1 MSHLSPISAPKTKK
15 TEASSL
21 VTKASLGGRPIDIST
36 LRGHQLFV
44 RRTAS
49 RGVLSTSSSAPPSRG
64 RCGRRRRR
72 FVATSRYR
80 WPRPRRGAICCA
92 TPLQFELHAAVIMDA
107 RNNIYSSRQMRYLA
121 RHPVLSR
128 YTLGG
133 YERDIDRFCN
143 WLRDHRPTQYNT
155 MTRAGERGSRVVD
168 YSMMDAATMK
178 AFLDT
183 YSVSGM
189 MQYCNTFTWDA
200 CRRRESI
207 SDDLLQ
213 EIAKFINERKN
224 WRFVLAKKRF
234 NGMLMLAVF
243 LVRARKRANDRL
255 YRPGGTGYEI
265 CKRRY
270 YEHESNLHK

>member
-1 MSHLSPISAPKTKK
+1 MNYQCPLKFYLLSTCTNSYPVCTTSCRISHQSQRQRQKRQKPLH
-15 TEASSL
+15 SSQKPRS
-21 VTKASLGGRPIDIST
+21 VGGRPIDIST

-64 RCGRRRRR
+64 RCGRRRRRRR

-143 WLRDHRPTQYNT
+143 WLRDHRPTQYNM

-189 MQYCNTFTWDA
+189 MQYCNTFRP
-200 CRRRESI
+200 CR
-207 SDDLLQ
+207 
-213 EIAKFINERKN
+213 
-224 WRFVLAKKRF
+224 
-234 NGMLMLAVF
+234 
-243 LVRARKRANDRL
+243 
-255 YRPGGTGYEI
+255 T
-265 CKRRY
+265 
-270 YEHESNLHK
+270 H